1 MFGEHSAIGLR
12 DSPPPRRQAPPER
25 QQRPAPKRWPPQA
38 RRAAPHSIFPPNGPS
53 AGTTRAPT
61 TPCPTR
67 AGGRGTAQ
75 VRGTCPGCPPTCPW
89 ASPLGPSLPSR
100 QTPQTAVRLLQRQTG
115 STTWPGRGPGRA
127 PASRRPLP
135 AARTRTAWQRNL
147 TTSRRA
153 NGPLAPRTHHPCPQ
167 TRREPCVDGTATGN
181 TRRPLRSGPC
191 ERAMSLERRVY
202 S

>member
-153 NGPLAPRTHHPCPQ
+153 NGPLVPAPIIPACKPVANPASMAQQRGTHDAPFGPGHANGLCP
-167 TRREPCVDGTATGN
+167 
-181 TRRPLRSGPC
+181 
-191 ERAMSLERRVY
+191 
-202 S
+202 